1 MEKIKMVQYG
11 CGKMSKYTIG
21 YALEKG
27 VELVGAFDI
36 DKSKFGKDVSVVLE
50 TNKPVGVKIQ
60 DANELEKFLEE
71 HEVDVAIVTT
81 TSLFSE
87 NYPIYE
93 TFAKAGVN
101 VISTCE
107 EAFYAQNSNPVLAA
121 KLDEIAKENGCTI
134 CGSGYQDVFWGN
146 LISVLAGATH
156 KITTIRG
163 KSSYNVE
170 DYGISLAKVHGAGLT
185 VEQFQKE
192 IASVDE
198 ISDEERAK
206 LIQEGNY
213 APSYMWNV
221 NGWLCSKL
229 GLHVKRQTQKTT
241 PHIATEDIYS
251 STLDMTIKKGDC
263 TGMSAIVT
271 TETEEGTTII
281 SECIGKVY
289 RKDEFDC
296 NDWTIEGEPST
307 RVVIE
312 RPATAELTCASVI
325 NRIVEVLVAEPG
337 YTTTDQMPENIYKS
351 HNLDE
356 YIEYVDIFDEACRCG
371 EHDHCHCDDECG
383 CGDECHC
390 GDECDCGDDC
400 HCGEHHGHCHEHC
413 NCNHD
418 EEE

>member
-1 MEKIKMVQYG
+1 MVQYG
-11 CGKMSKYTIG
+11 CGKMSKYTIT

-27 VELVGAFDI
+27 VQLVGAFDI
-36 DKSKFGKDVSVVLE
+36 DKNKIGKDVSIVTGGKNL
-50 TNKPVGVKIQ
+50 GVKIQ
-60 DANELEKFLEE
+60 NAKQFNKFLQEN
-71 HEVDVAIVTT
+71 EVDIAIITT
-81 TSLFSE
+81 TSLFNE

-93 TFAKAGVN
+93 ICAKNGVN
-101 VISTCE
+101 AISTCE
-107 EAFYAQNSNPVLAA
+107 EAFFAQNSSPALAQ

-146 LISVLAGATH
+146 LISVLGGATH
-156 KITTIRG
+156 KIVKIIG

-170 DYGISLAKVHGAGLT
+170 DYGISLARVHGAGLT
-185 VEQFQKE
+185 VEEFQKQ

-198 ISDEERAK
+198 ISDKERAK
-206 LIQEGNY
+206 LIEEGKY
-213 APSYMWNV
+213 SPSYMWNV

-229 GLHVKRQTQKTT
+229 GLHIKSQTQKTT
-241 PHIATEDIYS
+241 PQIAKEDIYS

-289 RKDEFDC
+289 SKDEFDC
-296 NDWTIEGEPST
+296 NDWTIEGTPST

-312 RPATAELTCASVI
+312 RPATAELTCATVV
-325 NRIVEVLVAEPG
+325 NRIVEVLCAEPG

-356 YIEYVDIFDEACRCG
+356 YIEFVDIFDEACRCG
-371 EHDHCHCDDECG
+371 HNHCEHDDVHDCDHDCHCDHDCDE
-383 CGDECHC
+383 D
-390 GDECDCGDDC
+390 DDQGDD
-400 HCGEHHGHCHEHC
+400 E
-413 NCNHD
+413 
-418 EEE
+418 